1 MLIENNTVA
10 AQGQMK
16 NSSHVSFLG
25 DPNATKR
32 ILVVGNS
39 ITRHGPNAEIGW
51 GNRDWGMAASAPE
64 KDFVH
69 LLYSMLQSDG
79 QDIFMRVSQCAEW
92 ERNFRDETILSN
104 YDEDRAFN
112 ADIVVFR
119 LGENVAKDN
128 KPFFQNGMRKFVEHI
143 CPNGTVLFTTC
154 FWENPIIDDAIEQI
168 ANERGEIC
176 IDCGFSVDEATM
188 AIGEFEHK
196 GVAHHP
202 SDAGMEKIAKA
213 IFEQLKSDKEK
224 K

>member
-10 AQGQMK
+10 AHGQMK
-16 NSSHVSFLG
+16 DTSHISFFG
-25 DPNATKR
+25 DPEAAKR

-69 LLYSMLQSDG
+69 LLYSMLVSDG

-92 ERNFRDETILSN
+92 EWNFRNEDVLN
-104 YDEDRAFN
+104 DYDGDRDFN

-119 LGENVAKDN
+119 LGENIAKDN
-128 KPFFQNGMRKFVEHI
+128 KPFFKDGMRKFIDHI
-143 CPNGTVLFTTC
+143 CPNGRVLFTTC
-154 FWENPIIDDAIEQI
+154 FWKNPIIDDAIREL
-168 ANERGEIC
+168 AYERGEVC
-176 IDCGFSVDEATM
+176 IDCGFSVDEKNM
-188 AIGEFEHK
+188 AIGKFEHR

-202 SDAGMEKIAKA
+202 SDEGMEKIAQA
-213 IFEQLKSDKEK
+213 IFEKLKK
-224 K
+224 